1 MKKAGIS
8 LIIFFFMAGV
18 MAQNTAKDT
27 LHNVSVNKDPRLN
40 TLVQKNREVNEEVY
54 LKTLRNMQGFR
65 LQVINTND
73 RNSALSVKTRML
85 SDFPGEKT
93 YFIYHSPYFKI
104 QMGNFRTREDA
115 EELMQQVKKIYPSGV
130 FIVPAKIEV
139 RPSKDGEVILSVV
152 DNKP

>member
-1 MKKAGIS
+1 
-8 LIIFFFMAGV
+8 MAGV

-152 DNKP
+152 DNEP